1 VLSLAS
7 PQRVK
12 ARDGAHCPLT
22 GEWCGGRM
30 QDDHGGLE
38 GWHAAAPARTDG
50 RLRSPCEC
58 SNNRPTPPHSAQRR
72 FDRCECVAVARRPVG
87 CLARARLSRCLSR
100 SRRYVAAVPPPQ
112 NARSHSE
119 KLEPKAGRPR
129 VEERGL
135 AYKGGCRAAASG
147 ELCHGVRQSNLLQN
161 FQHASLSSLES
172 CLRITRGMVSW
183 AVARQ
188 LHSPEANGS
197 ASSRRRAQA
206 GTMP

>member
-58 SNNRPTPPHSAQRR
+58 SNNRPTPPNAVLT
-72 FDRCECVAVARRPVG
+72 VANVW
-87 CLARARLSRCLSR
+87 LL
-100 SRRYVAAVPPPQ
+100 
-112 NARSHSE
+112 H
-119 KLEPKAGRPR
+119 AGRW
-129 VEERGL
+129 
-135 AYKGGCRAAASG
+135 AA
-147 ELCHGVRQSNLLQN
+147 
-161 FQHASLSSLES
+161 
-172 CLRITRGMVSW
+172 
-183 AVARQ
+183 
-188 LHSPEANGS
+188 
-197 ASSRRRAQA
+197 
-206 GTMP
+206 